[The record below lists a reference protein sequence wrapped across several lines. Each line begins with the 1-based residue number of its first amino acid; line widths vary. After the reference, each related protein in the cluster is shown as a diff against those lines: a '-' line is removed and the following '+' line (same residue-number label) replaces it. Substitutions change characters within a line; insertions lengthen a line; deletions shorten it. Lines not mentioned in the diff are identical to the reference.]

1 MYRFLLAA
9 FLSVAQAQ
17 NLGAYLSP
25 CPAWAPFAAIQ
36 ESIVNSYRL
45 GTDAQCLA
53 APPTETGYTVCPAPS
68 VFDAFF
74 TDTDVYF
81 RCAESLSETCDGGC
95 PINELCI
102 STSIPSVP
110 EEAFFFCGVPC
121 ADGFY
126 LCDDTATKYLNPS
139 YLAFC
144 DPIADQ
150 CATCAS
156 PSLLQE
162 DGTCAPSGVVSALP
176 VRASARK
183 RDADGYSDGLR
194 GAVEEMDCPAGT
206 RRCEMEGDEW
216 ECIAILEDLETCGGC
231 PFVDGID
238 CASLPGTTF
247 GGVTCDQGRCVAHEC
262 LAGWEIVNATC
273 VPLSTNQQLTRTHD
287 PTPHSTHPDL
297 STETLIPSALG
308 SLSTPQTHHEL
319 GIQPRAA
326 ESSAGEYYMLHR
338 TQARVPEGT
347 VVTVWLAYSGMP
359 ASSSYDDKDRIMGAA
374 AKGIEGSV
382 ERVRKMP
389 NVRIVETSGA

>member
-1 MYRFLLAA
+1 MYRFFLAA
-9 FLSVAQAQ
+9 FLAAAQAQ

-25 CPAWAPFAAIQ
+25 CPASAPFAAIQ

-45 GTDAQCLA
+45 GADAQCLA

-74 TDTDVYF
+74 TDTDAYF

-121 ADGFY
+121 AGGFY
-126 LCDDTATKYLNPS
+126 LCDDTGEHSSYSLTRLYPTFTNHRSAPCTPATKYLNPS

-144 DPIADQ
+144 DPSADQ

-183 RDADGYSDGLR
+183 RDAAGYSDGLR

-216 ECIAILEDLETCGGC
+216 E
-231 PFVDGID
+231 
-238 CASLPGTTF
+238 
-247 GGVTCDQGRCVAHEC
+247 
-262 LAGWEIVNATC
+262 W
-273 VPLSTNQQLTRTHD
+273 
-287 PTPHSTHPDL
+287 
-297 STETLIPSALG
+297 
-308 SLSTPQTHHEL
+308 
-319 GIQPRAA
+319 
-326 ESSAGEYYMLHR
+326 
-338 TQARVPEGT
+338 
-347 VVTVWLAYSGMP
+347 
-359 ASSSYDDKDRIMGAA
+359 
-374 AKGIEGSV
+374 
-382 ERVRKMP
+382 
-389 NVRIVETSGA
+389 